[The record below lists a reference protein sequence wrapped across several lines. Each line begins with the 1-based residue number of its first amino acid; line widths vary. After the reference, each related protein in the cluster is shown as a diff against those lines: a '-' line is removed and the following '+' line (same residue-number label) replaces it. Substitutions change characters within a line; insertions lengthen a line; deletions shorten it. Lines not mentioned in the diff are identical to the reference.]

1 MTTKQER
8 SAYWRSLIS
17 KQMESGLTA
26 AAFCREHQIN
36 QDRFYHW
43 RRRLQNEESGKGHLG
58 AFMELVPYEKT
69 SSAGVHIRFGNGLT
83 IEVDR
88 GFDPI
93 TLRAA
98 IQTVCQEHTRP
109 CLP

>member
-8 SAYWRSLIS
+8 SAYWQSLVG

-69 SSAGVHIRFGNGLT
+69 SSAGVHIRLGNGLT

-88 GFDPI
+88 GFDSI

-98 IQTVCQEHTRP
+98 IQAVCQEHTRS

>member
-1 MTTKQER
+1 MMTKEER
-8 SAYWRSLIS
+8 SAYWRSLVS
-17 KQMESGLTA
+17 KQMDSGLNA

-36 QDRFYHW
+36 RDRFYHW
-43 RRRLQNEESGKGHLG
+43 RRRLQSEESGNSHLG
-58 AFMELVPYEKT
+58 AFMELVPYQKE
-69 SSAGVHIRFGNGLT
+69 SSTGVHIRVGNGLT

-88 GFDPI
+88 GFDPL

-98 IQTVCQEHTRP
+98 IQTICQGNTRP